1 MKASIYESLTLDYE
15 SVSEKIEDFIRSSVQ
30 SFRKEGAIV
39 GLSGGLDSSVT
50 VALSV
55 RALGPDKVFGLLM
68 PDRDSEPQNMKDA
81 EQLAKKLK
89 IKYETFDL
97 TPILR
102 KIGVYDSLTDEI
114 VKDKKL
120 LMERLAETFRSA
132 TFEAK
137 PKYLP
142 IIDFKAGTRAYCF
155 VLPKVRLRSV
165 ILFHQ
170 GCLRKLLVVGT
181 STKTEWLVSNYDEHG
196 DGAAEIAPI
205 KNLYKTQV
213 KQFGEYLGVPKNITE
228 KPSSPDMI
236 LGTIATA
243 ETIIGI
249 KYETLDPILYCLEKG
264 MRSDEIARELDVDED
279 TVKRVENT
287 VEAAEL
293 RRGMPYPAPI

>member
-142 IIDFKAGTRAYCF
+142 IIDFKAVMC
-155 VLPKVRLRSV
+155 VLLRPS
-165 ILFHQ
+165 
-170 GCLRKLLVVGT
+170 K
-181 STKTEWLVSNYDEHG
+181 SKTKKRNTLPSGLSKKTISRRNVNQ
-196 DGAAEIAPI
+196 DGMAC
-205 KNLYKTQV
+205 K
-213 KQFGEYLGVPKNITE
+213 
-228 KPSSPDMI
+228 
-236 LGTIATA
+236 
-243 ETIIGI
+243 
-249 KYETLDPILYCLEKG
+249 
-264 MRSDEIARELDVDED
+264 
-279 TVKRVENT
+279 
-287 VEAAEL
+287 
-293 RRGMPYPAPI
+293 